1 MLDILFSL
9 PVLSC
14 LLVTGSAAFGVSVVT
29 RFVPDKTKLDQSLT
43 RAEKALEKLRKEITG
58 NQATMKQSQAEVE
71 ILNPSMSA
79 WMTTTSNSRRCTSN
93 WSAKTSPM
101 VNGNRT
107 MTREKTPSVVEN
119 ASNSDP
125 LPPCGTLTVLSVNH
139 ILNGFIVRFAQRL
152 SPLSN

>member
-71 ILNPSMSA
+71 MLKPVHERLDDYHEQLTQMHLELERKNLADGDRKPNDDKGEDA
-79 WMTTTSNSRRCTSN
+79 FGRR
-93 WSAKTSPM
+93 K
-101 VNGNRT
+101 
-107 MTREKTPSVVEN
+107 
-119 ASNSDP
+119 
-125 LPPCGTLTVLSVNH
+125 
-139 ILNGFIVRFAQRL
+139 RFKL
-152 SPLSN
+152 